1 MYLTQALK
9 RTIQIE
15 GRSLA
20 TQCAGR
26 TRTWEEC
33 GERVAKFAGALHH
46 LGVTDGQRVAI
57 LALNSDRY
65 FEYFYAVPWAGGVFV
80 PINIRLAPP
89 EVAFWLNDSG
99 TEVLLIDENF
109 LHMLDAL
116 DGKLET
122 VRDIVYIGDEPV
134 PDGLHA
140 YEEIL
145 DAAEPVP
152 DALRHGDDLA
162 GLFYTGGTTG
172 RSKGVMLSHTNLIC
186 NSYNV
191 IGGMQFKPGIRWLHA
206 APMFHIADGLAVF
219 GVTMVTGSHIFIPG
233 FTPEDSLRAIE
244 DHQVSHSL
252 FVPTMMNAL
261 VNHPDIDDY
270 DLSSLESV
278 AYGASPMPEAVI
290 RRAMEVIPDCG
301 FTHAYGQTE
310 CAPLST
316 HNGPENHVFE
326 GPNAGMF
333 KSVGR
338 AALGV
343 EIEICDEDGN
353 ELPRGEVGEVCI
365 RGPNVMMGYWN
376 RPDLTA
382 EAIRDGWMRSGDG
395 GCMDEDG
402 YVYIVDR
409 MKDMIITGGENVYS
423 AEVEDTLHQIPAV
436 VEAAVI
442 GIPDEDWGERV
453 HAIVRLR
460 DGEDMDAST
469 IIAYCREQIAGF
481 KCPKAVTFRDEPLP
495 LSGAGKILKTELR
508 KPYWESKE
516 KQVN

>member
-9 RTIQIE
+9 RVTQLE
-15 GRSLA
+15 GRNTA
-20 TQCAGR
+20 TICAGR
-26 TRTWEEC
+26 VRTWNEC
-33 GERVAKFAGALHH
+33 GERIAKLAGALRR
-46 LGVTDGQRVAI
+46 LGVGDGERVAI

-99 TEVLLIDENF
+99 SSVLLVDDNF
-109 LHMLDAL
+109 LDILEAL
-116 DGKLET
+116 DGQLES
-122 VRDIVYIGDEPV
+122 VRDVVYIGDGPTPE
-134 PDGLHA
+134 GLLN

-145 DAAEPVP
+145 AAADPVP
-152 DALRHGDDLA
+152 DALRGGDDLA

-172 RSKGVMLSHTNLIC
+172 RSKGVMLSHQNLVC

-191 IGGMQFKPGIRWLHA
+191 IGGMGFRPGIRWLHA
-206 APMFHIADGLAVF
+206 APMFHIADGLSVF
-219 GVTMVTGSHIFIPG
+219 GVTMVTGVHIFIPG
-233 FTPEDSLRAIE
+233 FSPEASLEAIE
-244 DHQVSHSL
+244 THGITHGL

-261 VNHPDIDDY
+261 VSYPEIGGY
-270 DLSSLESV
+270 DLSSLELV

-290 RRAMEVIPDCG
+290 RKALEIMPNCG
-301 FTHAYGQTE
+301 FIHAYGQTE

-316 HNGPENHVFE
+316 HCGPEYHVFE
-326 GPNAGMF
+326 GPNAYRY

-343 EIEICDEDGN
+343 EVSICDDDGN
-353 ELPRGEVGEVCI
+353 EVPRGEVGEVCV
-365 RGPNVMMGYWN
+365 RGPNIMLGYWN

-395 GCMDEDG
+395 GYMDEDG
-402 YVYIVDR
+402 FVYIVDR
-409 MKDMIITGGENVYS
+409 MKDMIISGGENVYS
-423 AEVEDTLHQIPAV
+423 AEVEDVLHRIPAV
-436 VEAAVI
+436 AEAAVI
-442 GIPDEDWGERV
+442 GVPDDRWGERV

-460 DGEDMDAST
+460 DGEALDAAA
-469 IIAYCREQIAGF
+469 IIAHCHEQIAGY
-481 KCPKAVTFRDEPLP
+481 KCPKGVTFRDEPMP

-508 KPYWESKE
+508 TPYWEDRE

>member
-20 TQCAGR
+20 TQCADR
-26 TRTWEEC
+26 TRTWKEC
-33 GERVAKFAGALHH
+33 GERIAKFAGALRQ

-99 TEVLLIDENF
+99 TEVLLIDDNF

-122 VRDIVYIGDEPV
+122 VRDIVYIGDGAV

-145 DAAEPVP
+145 DNAEAVP
-152 DALRHGDDLA
+152 DALRCGEDLA

-244 DHQVSHSL
+244 DHRVSHSL

-326 GPNAGMF
+326 GPNAGMY

-343 EIEICDEDGN
+343 EIQICDEDGN
-353 ELPRGEVGEVCI
+353 ELPRGEVGEVCV

-442 GIPDEDWGERV
+442 GVPDEDWGERV

-460 DGEDMDAST
+460 DGEDIDAT
-469 IIAYCREQIAGF
+469 AIIAHCREQIAGF

-508 KPYWESKE
+508 EPYWEGKG